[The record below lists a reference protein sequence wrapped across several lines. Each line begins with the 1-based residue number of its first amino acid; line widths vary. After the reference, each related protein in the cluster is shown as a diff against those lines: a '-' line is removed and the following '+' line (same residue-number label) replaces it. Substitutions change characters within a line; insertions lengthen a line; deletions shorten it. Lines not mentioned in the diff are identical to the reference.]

1 MHTTNRELQEMVLN
15 ALEWEPGLDAGR
27 VGVTVKDGV
36 VTLTGRTT
44 TLHGKWT
51 AERAARHV
59 YGVRAVAN
67 DIEVAPDE
75 TTSRADPDIAQA
87 AANALMWNA
96 SVPLNSVQTTVRN
109 GWITLTGTVDWHYQR
124 QTAERAVEH
133 LYGVKGVANSILL
146 KPHASA
152 SDVKAKIEN
161 AFKRSAEID
170 ATHVQV
176 EARDG
181 QIILRGTVKSLN
193 EREEAERAAWA
204 APGVK
209 AVDDRIVV
217 AP

>member
-1 MHTTNRELQEMVLN
+1 MNTANRELQEMVLN
-15 ALEWEPGLDAGR
+15 ALEWEPGIDAGSI
-27 VGVTVKDGV
+27 GVTVREGV
-36 VTLTGRTT
+36 VTLTGQAT
-44 TLHGKWT
+44 TLYGKWT

-67 DIEVAPDE
+67 DIEVSPDE
-75 TTSRADPDIAQA
+75 TTRRTDSDIAQA
-87 AANALMWNA
+87 AANALLWNA
-96 SVPLNSVQTTVRN
+96 SVPLNSVKVTVRQ
-109 GWITLTGTVDWHYQR
+109 GWLTLTGTVDWHYQR
-124 QTAERAVEH
+124 LAAERAVEH
-133 LYGVKGVANSILL
+133 LYGVKGVANSVAL

-152 SDVKAKIEN
+152 TDVKAKIEL
-161 AFKRSAEID
+161 AFKRSAEVD

-176 EARDG
+176 EAIDG
-181 QIILRGTVKSLN
+181 QVILRGTVKSLN

>member
-1 MHTTNRELQEMVLN
+1 MNTTNRELQEMVLN
-15 ALEWEPGLDAGR
+15 ALEWEPGLDAGT
-27 VGVTVKDGV
+27 VGVTVKDGI

-44 TLHGKWT
+44 TLYGKWT

-59 YGVRAVAN
+59 FGVRAVAN

-75 TTSRADPDIAQA
+75 ETTRTDADIAEA
-87 AANALMWNA
+87 AANGLTWNA
-96 SVPLNSVQTTVRN
+96 SVPLNSVQATVRQ

-124 QTAERAVEH
+124 QAAERAVEH
-133 LYGVKGVANSILL
+133 LYGVKGVANSIVL
-146 KPHASA
+146 KPRASA
-152 SDVKAKIEN
+152 ADVKTKIEQ
-161 AFKRSAEID
+161 AFTRSAEVD

-181 QIILRGTVKSLN
+181 QVILRGTVKSLN

-209 AVDDRIVV
+209 AVDDRIIV